1 MSFGVS
7 YTLDEKQFWNGTGNP
22 TSHLPELQTDA
33 CYWIEL
39 DEIVRAPCTKQNAID
54 SALKSYLNLTAHFAP
69 QYLTTDYGWVNC
81 AFKLLESPLFK
92 EHKSHVRRRMCGRL
106 RKEQPAP
113 RLQLVATVL
122 LYDGRQDQK
131 VFEQMQGEGLFVRLV
146 GLLRERKESDP
157 LMWWTCLELLYEMSR
172 IQMVRS
178 EDLGG
183 YCCPIVKG
191 HWVLTKR

>member
-1 MSFGVS
+1 MRGGFGTVRVIQPPAHPN
-7 YTLDEKQFWNGTGNP
+7 YKTNTCQL
-22 TSHLPELQTDA
+22 
-33 CYWIEL
+33 IVL
-39 DEIVRAPCTKQNAID
+39 DEIVKVPCQKQGAVD
-54 SALKSYLNLTAHFAP
+54 SSLKSYLSLTAQFAP
-69 QYLTTDYGWVNC
+69 QYLTTEYDWVNC
-81 AFKLLESPLFK
+81 AFMLLRSPLFE

-106 RKEQPAP
+106 RREQSTP

-131 VFEQMQGEGLFVRLV
+131 VFQQMQVEGLFVRLV
-146 GLLRERKESDP
+146 ELLRERKEGDP

-183 YCCPIVKG
+183 CCCSIVNG
-191 HWVLTKR
+191 H